1 MFCLNFRAYLVK
13 MAETVKKEKTELA
26 VQQDPLALLG
36 LQERRENPAMSRWDV
51 PGIQDLLVLEDLGV
65 TMG

>member
-1 MFCLNFRAYLVK
+1 MFCVIFRASLVK
-13 MAETVKKEKTELA
+13 MAEKVEKEKTELA
-26 VQQDPLALLG
+26 VHQDPLAFLG